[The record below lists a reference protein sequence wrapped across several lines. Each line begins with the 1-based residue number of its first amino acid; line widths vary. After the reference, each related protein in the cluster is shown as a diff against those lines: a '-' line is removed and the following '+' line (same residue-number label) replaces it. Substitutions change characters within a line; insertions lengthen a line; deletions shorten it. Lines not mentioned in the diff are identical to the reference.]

1 MPVGEPSL
9 PKWNETF
16 WPTISALK
24 ELGGSGTIQEIDD
37 EVVRQQDY
45 SDAQLAV
52 LHGDGEKSEIAYR
65 LAWARTN
72 LNLDPPVFDNSP
84 GLCRLT
90 DAHSWFGVVSVV
102 RGAPKPGSWR
112 GG

>member
-72 LNLDPPVFDNSP
+72 LNLDPPVFDSSP
-84 GLCRLT
+84 GL
-90 DAHSWFGVVSVV
+90 
-102 RGAPKPGSWR
+102 
-112 GG
+112 